1 MTEAGNHASGRARP
15 FHAGE
20 RARVAGVPAHGPPAG
35 MPLDAGEELTAVGYD
50 ERWPGYVLCG
60 SLLGHTGWVPEGALL
75 YLAPGI
81 AVVRRDYGATV
92 LAAAIGDEVVLQA
105 ESNGW
110 YWAVRADGQA
120 GWVLASHIHP
130 LDEG

>member
-15 FHAGE
+15 FRAGE
-20 RARVAGVPAHGPPAG
+20 RVRVVGVPAHSPPAG
-35 MPLDAGEELTAVGYD
+35 MPLDAGVELTAVGYD

-60 SLLGHTGWVPEGALL
+60 SLQGQTGWVPEGVLL

-81 AVVRRDYGATV
+81 AVVRRDYGTAV
-92 LAAAIGDEVVLQA
+92 LPAAIGDVVTLQA

-110 YWAVRADGQA
+110 YWATRADGLA
-120 GWVLASHIHP
+120 GWVLAALVEP
-130 LDEG
+130 LDED